1 LWLVV
6 PLGTNV
12 LKDRLQWRAA
22 SDRIIDAEEV
32 ASVIFEAATD
42 GTDQFR
48 YIPTEDIK
56 PLVVARR
63 ETSEA
68 E

>member
-1 LWLVV
+1 M
-6 PLGTNV
+6 
-12 LKDRLQWRAA
+12 AA
-22 SDRIIDAEEV
+22 AEEV

-42 GTDQFR
+42 ETDQFR

-68 E
+68 EEVKFMREQFNTSGVVTGEIS

>member
-1 LWLVV
+1 MIVQELRSESTCNRGV
-6 PLGTNV
+6 
-12 LKDRLQWRAA
+12 DYLQLH
-22 SDRIIDAEEV
+22 
-32 ASVIFEAATD
+32 
-42 GTDQFR
+42 R

-68 E
+68 EEVKFMREQFNTSGVVTGEIS

>member
-1 LWLVV
+1 VA
-6 PLGTNV
+6 T
-12 LKDRLQWRAA
+12 
-22 SDRIIDAEEV
+22 EEDV

-48 YIPTEDIK
+48 YVATEDIK
-56 PLVVARR
+56 PLVAARR

-68 E
+68 RYIKFMREQFNTSGS